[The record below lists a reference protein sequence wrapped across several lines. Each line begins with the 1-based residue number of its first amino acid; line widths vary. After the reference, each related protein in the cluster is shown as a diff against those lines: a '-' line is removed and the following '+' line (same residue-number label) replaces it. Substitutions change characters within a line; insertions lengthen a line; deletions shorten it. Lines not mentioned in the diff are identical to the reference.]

1 MADAR
6 VTLSADDRA
15 SRVLQHLR
23 KEFAAVTNEVSTVRG
38 ALGTLGPAFA
48 GAFSIAGILGLT
60 RSVIAG
66 LDKLNDLADAT
77 GSSVENL
84 SALEDI
90 AERTGT
96 SVDTLGDA
104 LVKMNKTLADAKPGS
119 DQAAVFKALGLS
131 VQELKAI
138 DPALAFQKIAIALQG
153 FANDGNKARAVQ
165 ELFGRSLK
173 EVAPLLK
180 DVAEAGKLV
189 GTVTKQQAEEAE
201 KFNKELFALSKNA
214 TDAGR
219 ALLGPL
225 IGALNATAEAYRRA
239 REEGV
244 GFLEFSLRRVGK
256 DNRPGSGAE
265 EEDRASRKR
274 EVRGEIERID
284 ALLERGVMMDQK
296 RNDLLRKRAGLQANL
311 NAILINEAVSGAGD
325 IPQDPRLRDGA
336 RSLPAILGTKP
347 AKPRGD
353 GKSAGSSEIF
363 DARERI
369 RASEL
374 AQQSAV
380 DEALRLDRLNDMTRE
395 RADAI
400 ALVAAEQ
407 KRLNDLL
414 EATPTGQL
422 EKTRDDMILL
432 AEAFEKG
439 RINAEQF
446 SEAAAA
452 RLGIVAEEGKK
463 AADEWSIFADQA
475 ARNIQDVL
483 GNTLEASLSGNFE
496 NIGQMWRTLLIRMAS
511 EAAAAQIGKEL
522 FGDFG
527 GKSGGDLGGIVG
539 QLLQMIPKY
548 ASGTDYVPRDM
559 IAMVH
564 KGERIVPAAENARS
578 GGKAGAAAITYAP
591 VIQIDARTDQA
602 QVAALVAAGVQEGQ
616 RQMLRHLK
624 ATGVMQ

>member
-1 MADAR
+1 VADAKI
-6 VTLSADDRA
+6 VLTAEDRA
-15 SRVLQHLR
+15 SRVLQGLR
-23 KEFAAVTNEVSTVRG
+23 GEMASMQGGIATLRG
-38 ALGTLGPAFA
+38 ALGAIGPAFGA
-48 GAFSIAGILGLT
+48 AFSVAGILGLT
-60 RSVIAG
+60 RSVTAG

-84 SALEDI
+84 SALEDV

-96 SVDTLGDA
+96 SVETLGDA
-104 LVKMNKTLADAKPGS
+104 IVKMNKALADAKPGS
-119 DQAAVFKALGLS
+119 DQAEVFKALGLS
-131 VQELKAI
+131 VQELKSI

-219 ALLGPL
+219 ALVGPL
-225 IGALNATAEAYRRA
+225 IEALNATAEAYRRA

-265 EEDRASRKR
+265 EEDRAARQR
-274 EVRGEIERID
+274 ELRGELQRMD
-284 ALLERGVMMDQK
+284 ALLERGVMMEQK
-296 RNDLLRKRAGLQANL
+296 RNDLLEKRAQTQKQL
-311 NAILINEAVSGAGD
+311 NAILVNQAVAGAGD
-325 IPQDPRLRDGA
+325 IPQDPRLREG
-336 RSLPAILGTKP
+336 RSLPAILG
-347 AKPRGD
+347 AKPSPKA
-353 GKSAGSSEIF
+353 KSEKVGTSEIF
-363 DARERI
+363 DTRERF

-380 DEALRLDRLNDMTRE
+380 DEALRLDKLNDATKE

-400 ALVAAEQ
+400 ALVTAEQ

-422 EKTRDDMILL
+422 EQARSDMILL
-432 AEAFEKG
+432 ADAFEKG

-446 SEAAAA
+446 SEAAAG
-452 RLGIVAEEGKK
+452 RLGLVAEEGKK
-463 AADEWSIFADQA
+463 AADEWSVFADQA

-483 GNTLEASLSGNFE
+483 GNTLEATLSGNFDS
-496 NIGQMWRTLLIRMAS
+496 IGQMWKTLLIRMAS
-511 EAAAAQIGKEL
+511 EAAAAQIGKQL

-527 GKSGGDLGGIVG
+527 GKSGGDLGGIFG
-539 QLLQMIPKY
+539 SLLQMIPKY
-548 ASGTDYVPRDM
+548 ATGTDYVPKDM

-564 KGERIVPAAENARS
+564 KGERIVPAAENAK
-578 GGKAGAAAITYAP
+578 GGKGGGMALTYSP

-624 ATGVMQ
+624 ASGVMQ

>member
-1 MADAR
+1 MADAKI
-6 VTLSADDRA
+6 VLTAEDRA
-15 SRVLQHLR
+15 SRVLQGLR
-23 KEFAAVTNEVSTVRG
+23 GEMQSMQGGIATLRG
-38 ALGTLGPAFA
+38 ALGAIGPAFGA
-48 GAFSIAGILGLT
+48 AFSVAGILGLT
-60 RSVIAG
+60 RTVTAG

-84 SALEDI
+84 SALEDV

-104 LVKMNKTLADAKPGS
+104 IVKMNKALADAKPGS
-119 DQAAVFKALGLS
+119 DQAEVFKALGLS
-131 VQELKAI
+131 VQELKSI

-219 ALLGPL
+219 ALVGPL
-225 IGALNATAEAYRRA
+225 IGALNETVAAYRRA
-239 REEGV
+239 REEGASFTEFLTQRFNQSN
-244 GFLEFSLRRVGK
+244 GFEDQGK
-256 DNRPGSGAE
+256 DAAVYAAQIARLTKEIDSNTLSE
-265 EEDRASRKR
+265 ERLQVYMK
-274 EVRGEIERID
+274 
-284 ALLERGVMMDQK
+284 
-296 RNDLLRKRAGLQANL
+296 KRATLQQQL
-311 NAILINEAVSGAGD
+311 NAIKINRAVQEAGD

-336 RSLPAILGTKP
+336 RSLPAIVGGGKP
-347 AKPRGD
+347 GKAKSEKVG
-353 GKSAGSSEIF
+353 ASEIF
-363 DARERI
+363 DTTERF
-369 RASEL
+369 RASERA
-374 AQQSAV
+374 AQAAT
-380 DEALRLDRLNDMTRE
+380 DEALRLDQLNDLTKE

-400 ALVAAEQ
+400 ALVTAEQ

-422 EKTRDDMILL
+422 EQARDDMQLL
-432 AEAFEKG
+432 ADAFEKG

-452 RLGIVAEEGKK
+452 RLGLVAEEGKK

-483 GNTLEASLSGNFE
+483 GNTLEASLSGNFD
-496 NIGQMWRTLLIRMAS
+496 NIGQMWKALLIRMAS
-511 EAAAAQIGKEL
+511 EAAAAQIGKQL

-539 QLLQMIPKY
+539 SLLQMIPKY
-548 ASGTDYVPRDM
+548 ATGTDYVPRDM

-564 KGERIVPAAENARS
+564 KGERIVPAAENAK
-578 GGKAGAAAITYAP
+578 GGKGGGWTLTYSP

-624 ATGVMQ
+624 ASGVLQ

>member
-1 MADAR
+1 MADAKI
-6 VTLSADDRA
+6 VLTAEDRA
-15 SRVLQHLR
+15 SRVLQGLR
-23 KEFAAVTNEVSTVRG
+23 GEMQSMQGGIATLRG
-38 ALGTLGPAFA
+38 ALGAIGPAFGA
-48 GAFSIAGILGLT
+48 AFSVAGILGLT
-60 RSVIAG
+60 RTVTAG

-104 LVKMNKTLADAKPGS
+104 IVKMNKALADAKPGS
-119 DQAAVFKALGLS
+119 DQAEVFKALGLS
-131 VQELKAI
+131 VQELKSI

-173 EVAPLLK
+173 DVAPLLK

-189 GTVTKQQAEEAE
+189 GTATKQQAEEAE
-201 KFNKELFALSKNA
+201 KFNKELFALQKNA

-219 ALLGPL
+219 ALVGPL
-225 IGALNATAEAYRRA
+225 IGALNATAKAYRRA

-244 GFLEFSLRRVGK
+244 GFLEFTLRRIGK

-265 EEDRASRKR
+265 EEDRAAR
-274 EVRGEIERID
+274 ERELRGELQRMD
-284 ALLERGVMMDQK
+284 ALLARGVMMEQK
-296 RNDLLRKRAGLQANL
+296 RNDLLEKRAKVLKDL
-311 NAILINEAVSGAGD
+311 DAILKNQTADAAAG
-325 IPQDPRLRDGA
+325 IQKTA
-336 RSLPAILGTKP
+336 ASW
-347 AKPRGD
+347 
-353 GKSAGSSEIF
+353 GKSAPSLPDIVGGGKPGKAKGEKVGASEIF
-363 DARERI
+363 DTTERF
-369 RASEL
+369 RASERA
-374 AQQSAV
+374 AQAAT
-380 DEALRLDRLNDMTRE
+380 DEALRLDQLNDLTKD
-395 RADAI
+395 RADAL
-400 ALVAAEQ
+400 ALVTAEQ

-422 EKTRDDMILL
+422 EQARSDMILL
-432 AEAFEKG
+432 ADAFEKG
-439 RINAEQF
+439 RVNAEQF
-446 SEAAAA
+446 SEAAAG
-452 RLGIVAEEGKK
+452 RLGLVAEEGKK
-463 AADEWSIFADQA
+463 AADEWSVFADQA

-483 GNTLEASLSGNFE
+483 GNTLEATLSGNFDS
-496 NIGQMWRTLLIRMAS
+496 IGQMWKTLLIRMAS
-511 EAAAAQIGKEL
+511 EAAAAQIGKQL

-527 GKSGGDLGGIVG
+527 GKSGGDLGGIFG
-539 QLLQMIPKY
+539 SLLQMIPKY
-548 ASGTDYVPRDM
+548 ATGTDYVPKDM

-564 KGERIVPAAENARS
+564 KGERIVPAAENAK
-578 GGKAGAAAITYAP
+578 GGKGGGWTLTYSP

-624 ATGVMQ
+624 ASGVLQ